1 MQKHKIIII
10 IPSFNEAKTITKIY
24 NQAGK
29 FGKVLI
35 IDDGSTDDTE
45 KILIK
50 NKIKF
55 LKNKK
60 NIGYEASLI
69 KGIKHVIKFYK
80 NSKYLVTLDADE
92 EHLPNSIPKL
102 FQKLKKNNLDIV
114 VGHRNKMNRFTEV
127 ILNLLYKF
135 RFNIN
140 DPVCGLKIYKIEVLK
155 KTIKKIST
163 NMFMVDILTFSNS
176 YNYSLGNLKINV
188 KKRFG
193 TPRVGNFFRSNLK
206 IIRIILHTLFLRS
219 HNNKT

>member
-10 IPSFNEAKTITKIY
+10 IPSFNEAKTIIKIY

-29 FGKVLI
+29 CGKVLI

-102 FQKLKKNNLDIV
+102 FHKLKKNNLDIV

-206 IIRIILHTLFLRS
+206 IIRIILHTLFF
-219 HNNKT
+219 KIP